1 MRIARWIALQ
11 GEKRKGNGGL
21 SSKIR
26 VGAGAGGVRTGGGG
40 GRLVNKD
47 G

>member
-26 VGAGAGGVRTGGGG
+26 VGAGAVRTGGGG